1 MSRRSALR
9 ERRQAQIR
17 RRRLAY
23 GAIMAGLALIL
34 GLIIVA
40 LRGNQPVLDDPASTD
55 IMTRG
60 QQIYEQDCAACHGP
74 NGEGHA
80 AVPET
85 PALNE
90 TEHVWHHT
98 DGRLQ
103 QIILDGAKLMP
114 AFGDQLSRDDVIAVV
129 RYFQSWWRQDQ
140 LTAQQER
147 SQTQPFMP

>member
-1 MSRRSALR
+1 MSQRNALR
-9 ERRQAQIR
+9 ERRQTQIR

-23 GAIMAGLALIL
+23 GAIMAGLALVL

-40 LRGNQPVLDDPASTD
+40 LRSNQPVLDDPASTD

-60 QQIYEQDCAACHGP
+60 QRVYEQDCAACHGP

-90 TEHVWHHT
+90 TEHAWNHA

-140 LTAQQER
+140 LAAQQVR